1 MIYLDN
7 AATTR
12 VYERANR
19 ILFESGDK
27 FYFNASALYA
37 EAAEADRRIT
47 VKVKKGDYYRVGGK
61 K

>member
-27 FYFNASALYA
+27 FYFNASTRPRCTP
-37 EAAEADRRIT
+37 RRRKRT
-47 VKVKKGDYYRVGGK
+47 GR
-61 K
+61 